1 VILLSNLMAMLIQT
15 LSAKLG
21 IASGRN
27 LAEHCHDQFSRPFVW
42 FLWVLMELVAMA
54 TDLAEFL
61 GAALGFSLLLGVPLW
76 LAGIF
81 AAIATFVILGL
92 ERYGFRPLEAVISAF
107 VGIIAICYVVEIF
120 LVRPDWAQIG
130 YHAVIPQF
138 SGASSIVLATG
149 ILGATIMPHAIF
161 LHSSLTQNR
170 VMVHEPDQLK
180 RLYQYEIVDVIV
192 AMGVAS
198 LVNGAMLIMAA
209 STFFK
214 NGLYDAGT
222 LEAASRTLQPLLGR
236 FAGTVFAISL
246 LASGLSSASVGTMA
260 GQMIMRSFL
269 EKEIPVW
276 IRRIITIVPS
286 MIVILLG
293 LDPSKTLVFSQVVLS
308 FGLPFTIIP
317 LVLFTSNPKIM
328 GVLVNKR
335 ITTLLASVIA
345 GIVVILN
352 IFLVVSAFLGR

>member
-1 VILLSNLMAMLIQT
+1 
-15 LSAKLG
+15 
-21 IASGRN
+21 
-27 LAEHCHDQFSRPFVW
+27 
-42 FLWVLMELVAMA
+42 
-54 TDLAEFL
+54 
-61 GAALGFSLLLGVPLW
+61 
-76 LAGIF
+76 
-81 AAIATFVILGL
+81 
-92 ERYGFRPLEAVISAF
+92 